1 MLPERPLRSD
11 LQPRPEALKL
21 AVIGALF
28 HAPGLKLFARAQL
41 SPFTVALNVVAAA
54 LTVGAMA
61 WAWTSG
67 HSVVLA
73 WLCGHVAWS
82 CAVAVLAFRGH
93 VRPPA

>member
-1 MLPERPLRSD
+1 VKASPAR
-11 LQPRPEALKL
+11 L

-41 SPFTVALNVVAAA
+41 SPLTVVLNAFAAA

-73 WLCGHVAWS
+73 WLCGHLGWS
-82 CAVAVLAFRGH
+82 CTVAVLAMRGH
-93 VRPPA
+93 VRSSA